1 MKKFETFPCYFMR
14 WLSIPG
20 YLFGNLRGFRGEV
33 NCCLIT
39 LNPLTFPGSKQ
50 LYVKGLIF
58 LRTKRSLAQILIFPS
73 WQTRQ
78 GKAKR
83 MNGQKFKRA
92 HEISIFFS
100 RSGFFSK
107 KFTLRSKKNHSTW
120 WKHVIMI
127 NEPLRTHIMQGEN
140 VS

>member
-1 MKKFETFPCYFMR
+1 MR
-14 WLSIPG
+14 CLSIPG

-58 LRTKRSLAQILIFPS
+58 FTHKEIFGPDFDFSFLANS
-73 WQTRQ
+73 TR
-78 GKAKR
+78 KSKKDEWSKV
-83 MNGQKFKRA
+83 QK
-92 HEISIFFS
+92 SS
-100 RSGFFSK
+100 RDFDLFFSK
-107 KFTLRSKKNHSTW
+107 RTFFHRNFDFEVKKNHSTW

-127 NEPLRTHIMQGEN
+127 NEPFRAHIMQGKN